1 MFLSFLLSFIL
12 VTDSGVLDKA
22 LQSTEAPNTFRAAFT
37 IHMQSATA
45 ERIYQFDPRLPKE
58 ERWKAIWWEG
68 QDDELDAVA
77 REWAFEA
84 APDGRL
90 FPNDLRASLGQQ
102 VQVDDLGLAWRV
114 KFKHAPSKNDGEFDV
129 WAAERLTA
137 TAWMDPEADRFLR
150 LDYVLP
156 QPVPGPDGGRLTKYQ
171 QTYLLES
178 EPTWGLSYV
187 SSLSVDLEAKAA
199 FRTIRRRYSARVTKI
214 EFFFSSKD
222 SQMAFEETG
231 TVRH

>member
-1 MFLSFLLSFIL
+1 MILSFLLSFL
-12 VTDSGVLDKA
+12 MVTDSGALDEA
-22 LQSTEAPNTFRAAFT
+22 LQATEAPQTFRAAFT
-37 IHMQSATA
+37 VHLQSADA
-45 ERIYQFDPRLPKE
+45 ERIYKFDPRLPKE
-58 ERWKAIWWEG
+58 QRWQVVWWQG
-68 QDDELDAVA
+68 DDDELDAVA

-114 KFKHAPSKNDGEFDV
+114 KFKHAPSQNDGEFDT
-129 WAAERLTA
+129 WAAERLSA
-137 TAWMDPEADRFLR
+137 TAWLDPDADRFLR

-156 QPVPGPDGGRLTKYQ
+156 APVRGPDGGRLTKYQ

-199 FRTIRRRYSARVTKI
+199 FRTIRRRYSARVTQI
-214 EFFFSSKD
+214 DFFFANKN
-222 SQMAFEETG
+222 SQLAFESG
-231 TVRH
+231 RDLH